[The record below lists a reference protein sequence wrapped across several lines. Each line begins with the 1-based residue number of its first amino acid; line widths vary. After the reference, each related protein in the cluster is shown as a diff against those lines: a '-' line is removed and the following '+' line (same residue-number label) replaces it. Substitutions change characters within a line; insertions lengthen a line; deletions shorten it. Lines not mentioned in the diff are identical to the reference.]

1 MTAPTSELLGSLNK
15 DNPGALFP
23 APPGVNRDRNYFYKG
38 GGGRD
43 ESVQLCCCF
52 QLSGDIVFSLIKY
65 HLLTYS

>member
-43 ESVQLCCCF
+43 EICSVML
-52 QLSGDIVFSLIKY
+52 LFSTQWGHCIFPY
-65 HLLTYS
+65 